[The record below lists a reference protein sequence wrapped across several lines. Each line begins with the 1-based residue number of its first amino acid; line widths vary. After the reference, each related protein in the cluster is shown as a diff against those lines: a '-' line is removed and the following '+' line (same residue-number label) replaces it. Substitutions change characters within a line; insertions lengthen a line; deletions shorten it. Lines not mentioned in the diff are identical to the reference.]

1 MSPSRPEFVGGGDA
15 PFRMPFRLGKSGK
28 VNALVGLFAV
38 IFVLVSVCY
47 FMFLEYV
54 EPNEFGIKEV
64 QIALFGSRGIQE
76 TEYGP
81 GFYFVIPYMQKM
93 HRLPRNVKV
102 LELTEAGGNRVT
114 GSRGR
119 SVFREPPAKIQTS
132 DGFFVDL
139 DVSIMFRIV
148 DPYLVIK
155 ELGPGE
161 QYFSLGLQPNAVSAL
176 KTTLG
181 ELAPE
186 EFYNSPLRVA
196 KAEEARELLD
206 SAMRERG
213 IAVDHVLVRYFK
225 YTDSIQKNI
234 EAKKLEDQLVFTNQS
249 LRKVAEEERKLNKV
263 TKEGEMQVVIAHQEG
278 EAYRVKKEADKD
290 LYARKKTADADLLVK
305 LAEAKATELNNEAM
319 QVLGADRKVAMAM
332 AEVLKGLDVIV
343 LPSGG
348 ENDLNPLDLEQV
360 LQMFGVA
367 DYGGPGRGTTVA
379 EGTTAT
385 ISAPMLTVE
394 STNTVEMEVVQ

>member
-1 MSPSRPEFVGGGDA
+1 
-15 PFRMPFRLGKSGK
+15 
-28 VNALVGLFAV
+28 
-38 IFVLVSVCY
+38 
-47 FMFLEYV
+47 
-54 EPNEFGIKEV
+54 
-64 QIALFGSRGIQE
+64 
-76 TEYGP
+76 
-81 GFYFVIPYMQKM
+81 MQKM

-102 LELTEAGGNRVT
+102 LELTEAGGNRNT

-119 SVFREPPAKIQTS
+119 SIFREPPAKIQTS

-148 DPYLVIK
+148 DPYLVIR

-196 KAEEARELLD
+196 KAEEARALLD
-206 SAMRERG
+206 EKMRERG

-225 YTDSIQKNI
+225 YTKTSQETI
-234 EAKKLEDQLVFTNQS
+234 EAKKLQDQLKLTNQS
-249 LRKVAEEERKLNKV
+249 LRKVAEEQRALNKV
-263 TKEGEMQVVIAHQEG
+263 TKEGEMLVKVASQEG
-278 EAYRVKKEADKD
+278 DAYRVKKDADKD
-290 LYARKKTADADLLVK
+290 LYVRTKEAAADLEVK
-305 LAEAKATELNNEAM
+305 LAEAKSTELNNEAM
-319 QVLGADRKVAMAM
+319 QVLGSDRKVALAM

-348 ENDLNPLDLEQV
+348 ENDLNPLDLDQV
-360 LQMFGVA
+360 LRMFGVA
-367 DYGGPGRGTTVA
+367 SYGA
-379 EGTTAT
+379 EGAATPETAVEPVLVP
-385 ISAPMLTVE
+385 APMPVVAKPKTVE
-394 STNTVEMEVVQ
+394 QIVVEEEVVQ